1 MTSREERRHTQIVTC
16 IVSVVCGLENM
27 PSSCSVNEC
36 SGKATTWNRRVF
48 VFGYPLIPKFIK
60 SGLKNVTGK
69 TNLILAHVICSN
81 HFSPEQFDDVVKLYL
96 LDTNSIAENCQP
108 KLKLRPEAVP
118 DCNFP
123 TASDDLHS
131 ELKNEPELPSRCSKS
146 KFAK

>member
-1 MTSREERRHTQIVTC
+1 M
-16 IVSVVCGLENM
+16 
-27 PSSCSVNEC
+27 
-36 SGKATTWNRRVF
+36 F
-48 VFGYPLIPKFIK
+48 FFGYPLIPKFIK

-81 HFSPEQFDDVVKLYL
+81 HFSPEQFDDIVKLYL
-96 LDTNSIAENCQP
+96 LDTNSVVEKCQP
-108 KLKLRPEAVP
+108 KLK

-123 TASDDLHS
+123 TASDDLRP